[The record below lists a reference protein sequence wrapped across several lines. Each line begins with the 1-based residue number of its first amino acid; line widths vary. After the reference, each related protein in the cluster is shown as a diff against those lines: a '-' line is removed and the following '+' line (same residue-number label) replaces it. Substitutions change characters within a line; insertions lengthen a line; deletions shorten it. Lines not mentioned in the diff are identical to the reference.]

1 MQITNG
7 LQQDLLDTFPSSDR
21 KAIHERTSDYAVVGI
36 RVVIAQVELERR
48 TQNAL
53 SAHCE
58 GLDDITSR
66 ADSRVE
72 KDGQPSG
79 SLGSTDF
86 ARAHDLV
93 KRVQGA
99 NCAV

>member
-1 MQITNG
+1 MQITDG
-7 LQQDLLDTFPSSDR
+7 LQQDLLDTFLSSDR
-21 KAIHERTSDYAVVGI
+21 KAMHERTSDYAAIGI
-36 RVVIAQVELERR
+36 RVVIAQVELEGR

-58 GLDDITSR
+58 GFDNITSR
-66 ADSRVE
+66 ADSRVK

-79 SLGSTDF
+79 LLSSTDF

-93 KRVQGA
+93 KRVQGP
-99 NCAV
+99 NRAV